1 MRKVLLGV
9 IVSVL
14 LGVSVSAQTADEIIN
29 NYIKTVGG
37 MEKMQAVKSVRKV
50 GKFNGGGGF
59 EAVYI
64 EENKRPNAVRQE
76 FSLQGMT
83 AVNAYDGKSGWKIN
97 PFSGKKD
104 AETLGEEEMKQ
115 IIEDSDFDGAL
126 VDYRKKGNKVEF
138 IGKDEFEGSDVF
150 KLKLTLA
157 NGDTRYYYM
166 DTDYFVPIKIE
177 TKRTVRGAEQEFETI
192 YGDYKEVA
200 GVYFPFSVESGI
212 KGNPNRQSI
221 TYEKIEVNTAMDD
234 KRFAMPTM
242 TAKPAEAQPKDA
254 SEKNQQP
261 KKPEDSTKKPESGAK
276 KPQR

>member
-1 MRKVLLGV
+1 
-9 IVSVL
+9 
-14 LGVSVSAQTADEIIN
+14 LGVSVSAQTADEIVN

-37 MEKMQAVKSVRKV
+37 MEKIQAVKSLRKV

-59 EAVYI
+59 EAAYM

-83 AVNAYDGKSGWKIN
+83 AINAYDGKTGWKIN
-97 PFSGKKD
+97 PFGGKKD
-104 AETLGEEEMKQ
+104 AEALSEEEMKQ

-126 VDYRKKGNKVEF
+126 VDYKKKGNKVEF
-138 IGKDEFEGSDVF
+138 VGKDEVEGSDVY
-150 KLKLTLA
+150 KLKVTRA
-157 NGDTRYYYM
+157 NGITRYYYM

-177 TKRTVRGAEQEFETI
+177 TKLMVRGAEQEFETI
-192 YGDYKEVA
+192 LGDYKEVA

-234 KRFAMPTM
+234 KRFVMPTM
-242 TAKPAEAQPKDA
+242 TAKPSEIKPKDA
-254 SEKNQQP
+254 SEKDQQP
-261 KKPEDSTKKPESGAK
+261 KKPEDPAKKPESGAK
-276 KPQR
+276 KPQG